1 MGSFLDKPNEK
12 QETHTVSGNG
22 LVAGL
27 AAMQGWRIDMEVR
40 GKTNPTRAVGNIF
53 HTVVTSGRR

>member
-40 GKTNPTRAVGNIF
+40 ETHETHPSTDRKS
-53 HTVVTSGRR
+53 VV